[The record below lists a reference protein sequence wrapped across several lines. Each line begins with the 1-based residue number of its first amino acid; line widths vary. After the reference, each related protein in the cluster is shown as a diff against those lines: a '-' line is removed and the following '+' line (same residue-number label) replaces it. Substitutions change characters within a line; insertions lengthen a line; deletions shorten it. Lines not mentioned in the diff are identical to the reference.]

1 MPFRWESAHLSRD
14 YVLPAT
20 TTAGAAHLSNLGRF
34 DKTMID
40 DISRQNWSTL
50 LSPLLGPRI
59 QRHERATM
67 ASFCAA
73 LAHSKLRLID
83 HERRHLAEEFPKN
96 LLGLFRQCN
105 LSKSTIHQAHPS
117 ISGGLI
123 YMERRMPRAQAWM
136 ASLFDVSVRSPEP
149 TDQEISGWITLR
161 CHSDFVQGSRRRPHP
176 FLPCANLPSTRTR

>member
-136 ASLFDVSVRSPEP
+136 ASLFDVTVRPRTDRSGNLGGAAQHLRDPAPGTWVPKGYLAAPAYRRQRP
-149 TDQEISGWITLR
+149 T
-161 CHSDFVQGSRRRPHP
+161 
-176 FLPCANLPSTRTR
+176 A